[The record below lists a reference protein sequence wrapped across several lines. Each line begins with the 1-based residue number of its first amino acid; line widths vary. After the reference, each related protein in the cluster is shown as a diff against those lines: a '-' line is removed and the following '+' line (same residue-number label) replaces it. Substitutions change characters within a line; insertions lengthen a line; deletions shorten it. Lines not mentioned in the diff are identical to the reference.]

1 MTFLCG
7 IYSASPEDD
16 RNKLKIKIIELLVN
30 AVYNCK
36 MSIRAELENYDC
48 FISSEWNEPEILVQ
62 ELIAELEKDNPALN
76 IEIL

>member
-7 IYSASPEDD
+7 IHSASPEDD

-36 MSIRAELENYDC
+36 MSIKAELENYDC
-48 FISSEWNEPEILVQ
+48 FISSECNEPEIQ
-62 ELIAELEKDNPALN
+62 SRNG
-76 IEIL
+76 